1 MGDQDFNPNENDRR
15 LRRQKDERIRKY
27 ILAALVLIILALAA
41 VLAAVVVIPQVT
53 NRTALINQTQ
63 GNTGQEESSDTGT
76 VDGENETGDDALKTG
91 LTADTD
97 AGNTADG
104 NGQDTDAAGTA
115 DETDSAENMTGDN
128 SEEETGAE
136 TYGDTALSEDAE
148 AAIDTALMEAE
159 TLAAMYDYDGA
170 MEAVQSCEYYETSEE
185 LQQAAASYEKTK
197 ENCVSWSPEDVTH
210 IFFHTIIWDAS
221 KAFDGDLDS
230 EGFNQYMVTM
240 KEFSAIMKT
249 MYSEGYVMVSMHD
262 MCTVNEDG
270 TVTENEI
277 LLPEGKTPF
286 VLSQDD
292 VNYYHYMDGDGFAS
306 RLVLNENGEV
316 KAEYIEDD
324 GTVLV
329 GDYDLI
335 PWIDSFVDAHPD
347 FSYHGHKG
355 TIALTGY
362 EGTLGYRTDEVYLT
376 RDEERLT
383 SWQESFLEE
392 NPDFDEEAWQAEVDA
407 ATAVADALKA
417 DGWEFASHTW
427 GHIDPLA
434 KGLDGTKT
442 DTERW
447 KNNVETIVGETD
459 IIIFAFGAD
468 ISNWEEYTEDNE
480 YYIYLKE
487 QGYNIFCC
495 VDSST
500 TYVQFNGT
508 SMRMGRRNIDGYRM
522 YYNADLLADLFNVS
536 DVWDSARPDYV
547 AELTDAAGTMSN
559 GSSSSE
565 ESSSASEDSSAAE
578 EGSYEEGTTYE

>member
-15 LRRQKDERIRKY
+15 ERRRKDERIRKY
-27 ILAALVLIILALAA
+27 ILAAVVLIVLVVLALI
-41 VLAAVVVIPQVT
+41 AAVVVIPRVT
-53 NRTALINQTQ
+53 KQNAQTNQTLN
-63 GNTGQEESSDTGT
+63 GTGQEESGASGIVAGESEGSDAADTT
-76 VDGENETGDDALKTG
+76 DGSSDVSGDAGSADEPDDAEALTEDGSETETG
-91 LTADTD
+91 
-97 AGNTADG
+97 
-104 NGQDTDAAGTA
+104 
-115 DETDSAENMTGDN
+115 
-128 SEEETGAE
+128 
-136 TYGDTALSEDAE
+136 GDTALSEDAE
-148 AAIDTALMEAE
+148 AVIDAALMEAE
-159 TLAAMYDYDGA
+159 TLAAMYDYDSA

-221 KAFDGDLDS
+221 KAFDGDQDA

-249 MYSEGYVMVSMHD
+249 MYSEGYVLVSMHD

-270 TVTENEI
+270 TVTEKEI
-277 LLPEGKTPF
+277 LLPEGKKPF

-292 VNYYHYMDGDGFAS
+292 VCYYHYMDGDGFAS
-306 RLVLNENGEV
+306 KLVLNEDGEV

-362 EGTLGYRTDEVYLT
+362 EGILGYRTDEVYLT
-376 RDEERLT
+376 QDEDRLT
-383 SWQESFLEE
+383 SWQKTFLEE

-407 ATAVADALKA
+407 AAAVADALKA

-447 KNNVETIVGETD
+447 KSNVETIVGETD

-487 QGYNIFCC
+487 QGYNIYCC
-495 VDSST
+495 VDSSK

-536 DVWDSARPDYV
+536 DVWDSARPDTV

-559 GSSSSE
+559 TSSSSD
-565 ESSSASEDSSAAE
+565 ESISDEGTSDEGFASEEGAYE
-578 EGSYEEGTTYE
+578 EGSYEDSGGE